1 MKNLRCISTAVLA
14 CLVLAAPASAADEV
28 HLILSPTS
36 TTLGGTPI
44 TATASG
50 VATSNYAVWTM
61 RTEGACTEAN
71 AMSSP
76 FGRNHFAGAFE
87 QAGVISPTRYPTVG
101 TYKVCAEID
110 EWAETSEATFA
121 VLAVPPPPPPPG
133 VNNAPPPPPP
143 VVTAPPPVVKPLTA
157 AQKLKAALAK
167 CKHQKNKRKRVKCER
182 AARASAKH
190 R

>member
-1 MKNLRCISTAVLA
+1 
-14 CLVLAAPASAADEV
+14 
-28 HLILSPTS
+28 
-36 TTLGGTPI
+36 
-44 TATASG
+44 
-50 VATSNYAVWTM
+50 M

-121 VLAVPPPPPPPG
+121 VLAVPP
-133 VNNAPPPPPP
+133 VRLDA
-143 VVTAPPPVVKPLTA
+143 V
-157 AQKLKAALAK
+157 
-167 CKHQKNKRKRVKCER
+167 RVWP
-182 AARASAKH
+182 
-190 R
+190 